1 MLFSARDHIITYH
14 DRIPH
19 HAIIQ
24 FCTSALQK
32 SEQRKHAEAP
42 QGLIVVQRETEIDR
56 LFPLTADREPAWQ
69 TLPAAD
75 NAKAFQSHR
84 SSPELIIGAAASMID
99 LIRREDIVPDN
110 IGLLI
115 IIEAYQE
122 DSFWNDVEFI
132 LTKTGNRS
140 ITTIFSPELHENHYG
155 IMPYLR
161 RPATRTLQQWLNQQQ
176 EMIMAKRDYQV
187 NEEQLSDQLDSILK
201 EIHENEDPQELDEFR
216 KVFKKKVSV
225 FKRAYVAAYMLKYF
239 NGGGKRPSKRRRE
252 SNANM
257 TSVFIGIGRTRRVY
271 PRDIVGLVLD
281 KTGLQR
287 EDIGNIKILDNY
299 SFADINK
306 DKTDEVISVLNGI
319 EYRGRTL
326 NVNYAKK
333 KN

>member
-1 MLFSARDHIITYH
+1 MLFSARDHIINYN
-14 DRIPH
+14 DRIPYY
-19 HAIIQ
+19 AIIQ
-24 FCTSALQK
+24 FCASALQK

-42 QGLIVVQRETEIDR
+42 QGLIVVQRESDIDR
-56 LFPLTADREPAWQ
+56 FFSLTADHRPAWQ
-69 TLPAAD
+69 VVTSAGNTRDLQIP
-75 NAKAFQSHR
+75 Q
-84 SSPELIIGAAASMID
+84 SSPELIIGSSASVID
-99 LIRREDIVPDN
+99 LIRRQDIVPEN
-110 IGLLI
+110 IGLMI
-115 IIEAYQE
+115 IIEANQE
-122 DSFWNDVEFI
+122 NSFWIDIEFI
-132 LTKTGNRS
+132 LTKTYMRN
-140 ITTIFSPELHENHYG
+140 ITAIFSPELHENHYG
-155 IMPYLR
+155 IMSYLR
-161 RPATRTLQQWLNQQQ
+161 KPVTHQLQQWLNQQQ
-176 EMIMAKRDYQV
+176 EMIMAKRDNQI
-187 NEEQLSDQLDSILK
+187 NEEQLSDQLAGILK

-216 KVFKKKVSV
+216 RVFKKNVSV

-239 NGGGKRPSKRRRE
+239 NAGGKRPSKRRRE

-281 KTGLQR
+281 KTSLQR

-306 DKTDEVISVLNGI
+306 EKTDEVISVLNGI